1 MGEKRALVVGG
12 SNGIGLSIVLELLNE
27 QYDKVYIIDRAKPE
41 YMNEKIEYIKFNLL
55 DEDYSIFDKFI
66 DIDTLIITAG
76 FGRVTQF
83 ENLLEKEIVNSFN
96 VNTVGI
102 IKIIKRFY
110 DRISD
115 EKGFNCAIMVSISGL
130 ISSPLFSVYGASKA
144 ALCKF
149 IESINIELECR
160 GTKNRILNV
169 SPGSIKGTRFNGGSN
184 NLNETA
190 ELARQI
196 INRMNNKEE
205 LYIPDYEEIYS
216 SVLNRYHEDS
226 KKFGVESYNYKIENN
241 RLSNRPQVKVGYLSG
256 TFDLFHIGHLNLLK
270 RAKEYCDYLVVG
282 VHKDASHKNKE
293 VYIPF
298 EERVEIV
305 KNIKFVDKVI
315 QSLPEDNEVH
325 EIIKYD
331 FLFVGSDY
339 KGTERFNRY
348 EEYFVDKGVK
358 IIYFPYTQG
367 TSSTKLRSALDD
379 KINANENVIKETVL
393 V

>member
-1 MGEKRALVVGG
+1 MSEKRALVVGG
-12 SNGIGLSIVLELLNE
+12 SNGIGLSIVTELINDE
-27 QYDKVYIIDRAKPE
+27 YDKVYIIDRARPE
-41 YMNEKIEYIKFNLL
+41 YINEKIEYIKFNLL
-55 DEDYSIFDKFI
+55 DEDYSIFERFI

-83 ENLLEKEIVNSFN
+83 ENLLEQEIVNSFK

-102 IKIIKRFY
+102 IKIIKKFY

-115 EKGFNCAIMVSISGL
+115 EKEFNCAIMGSISGL

-149 IESINIELECR
+149 IESVNIELECK

-184 NLNETA
+184 DLNETA

-205 LYIPDYEEIYS
+205 LYIPDYEEIYK
-216 SVLNRYHEDS
+216 SVINRYNEDS
-226 KKFGVESYNYKIENN
+226 NKFGVESYNYKVENN
-241 RLSNRPQVKVGYLSG
+241 RLSNRPQVKIGYLSG

-282 VHKDASHKNKE
+282 VHKDAAHKNKE

-325 EIIKYD
+325 DMIKYD

-348 EEYFVDKGVK
+348 EEYFADKGVK

-367 TSSTKLRSALDD
+367 TSSTKLRSALDN
-379 KINANENVIKETVL
+379 KINEKADILKKGVL